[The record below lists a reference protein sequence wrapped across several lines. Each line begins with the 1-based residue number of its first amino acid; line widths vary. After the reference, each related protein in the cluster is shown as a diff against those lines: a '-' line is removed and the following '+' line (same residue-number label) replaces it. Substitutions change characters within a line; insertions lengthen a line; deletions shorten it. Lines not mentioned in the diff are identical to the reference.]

1 MVPFIDI
8 GKMSSDLVNDSALQG
23 PMSFVGQ
30 MTFKVRHTL
39 CNFTIQVIVR
49 DSCNLRLESCTN
61 ASFRVPP
68 TGYRLSAPS
77 PGPSELRQHALDHR
91 FQLTSSE
98 DEVVNHIAVIG
109 CAFNYRYQP
118 VSKDFH

>member
-68 TGYRLSAPS
+68 TGYRPS
-77 PGPSELRQHALDHR
+77 TDAVAPSELRKHAPDHR
-91 FQLTSSE
+91 RQQAGRHTRHGHHGQRQCTPAPTRRWQS
-98 DEVVNHIAVIG
+98 G
-109 CAFNYRYQP
+109 
-118 VSKDFH
+118 